1 MTEQT
6 ARQFEDFP
14 EEEKRQL
21 RRDVFTT
28 EQEALDRAK
37 EIGCVGSHSH
47 NEDGQLIFMPCRN
60 HDDYVESVGRDVTGY
75 KPAMDDDDEDD
86 EKRASEFIDIHAEIK
101 AYHDEEEKGTFEGY
115 GSIFGNVDL
124 GNDVITNGA
133 FTKSIH
139 RTGPKGVKLL
149 YQHKTDMPIGVFE
162 KIEEDKKGLKVKG
175 RLAMG
180 TQAGRETYELMK
192 MGALDGLSIGF
203 QTSAKGAHYD
213 PKTKRRI
220 IKEVELMEISV
231 VTFPMNPRAKIRK
244 VKGQDVSIR
253 EWENGLRDAFA
264 LSRSEAKIAAKA
276 VQDAFSL
283 RDAEFEEH
291 NEVDAIKQLT
301 QKLKSLKED

>member
-86 EKRASEFIDIHAEIK
+86 EKSASEFIDIHAEIK

-139 RTGPKGVKLL
+139 RTGPKGVKL
-149 YQHKTDMPIGVFE
+149 
-162 KIEEDKKGLKVKG
+162 
-175 RLAMG
+175 
-180 TQAGRETYELMK
+180 
-192 MGALDGLSIGF
+192 
-203 QTSAKGAHYD
+203 
-213 PKTKRRI
+213 
-220 IKEVELMEISV
+220 
-231 VTFPMNPRAKIRK
+231 
-244 VKGQDVSIR
+244 
-253 EWENGLRDAFA
+253 
-264 LSRSEAKIAAKA
+264 
-276 VQDAFSL
+276 
-283 RDAEFEEH
+283 
-291 NEVDAIKQLT
+291 
-301 QKLKSLKED
+301 